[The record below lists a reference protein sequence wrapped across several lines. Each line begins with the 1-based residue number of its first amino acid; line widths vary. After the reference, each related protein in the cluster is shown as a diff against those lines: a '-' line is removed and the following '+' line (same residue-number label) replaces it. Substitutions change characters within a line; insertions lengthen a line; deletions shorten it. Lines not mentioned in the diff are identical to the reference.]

1 MKNIFKKIVPLI
13 EKLSSK
19 PAIDGLE
26 VSDASIT
33 YAYFYKDELKTTA
46 VKLAPG
52 IVKGGKLNDKAA
64 FIEAL
69 RALHGAVLPDSPE
82 KLLKV
87 DCVLPSSAVYT
98 QSFDVPNVGNDKLEE
113 TVGLNLQMISP
124 IAVGEANMSAEV
136 IGETPD
142 RIELLGAFAE
152 RSAINDFKDALVAAR
167 FAPAAFEFSALA
179 LARLIVRSV
188 KIGPRPIL
196 TLHLKSDGIDLAILR
211 DGTLHFSYFRSW
223 QSIQGEARSISRAVF
238 DGVVVEEVRKVVN
251 FTVSR
256 WGEGPAGVLL
266 VAPNFEQEI
275 TELLT
280 ANFNLKAAAFVPAQ
294 VTVNPAFYIAFGAA
308 LRSREASVNEPFR
321 AINVGGEDSVN
332 MMSQDQVINFIGL
345 WRNIIAGVLAI
356 LLLSFIFSASFL
368 VKMENSISAQSA
380 DFNPALNQRSLADLS
395 AKAMAFN
402 AMVQGVTAARAGAV
416 PWYPILEHLIG
427 LAKSNQVVLTD
438 ISISTINSPVQV
450 AATAPDYATV
460 LEFKNALSG
469 DPNFSNVNL
478 PLTQVT
484 TQGDGSVGFSVSFN
498 FTNQALS
505 LQ

>member
-13 EKLSSK
+13 DKLSSK

-26 VSDASIT
+26 ISDASLT
-33 YAYFYKDELKTTA
+33 YAYFYKDEIKTTA

-52 IVKGGKLNDKAA
+52 IVKGGKLEDKAA

-69 RALHGAVLPDSPE
+69 RALHGAVLPDSSE

-113 TVGLNLQMISP
+113 TVDLNLQMISP

-142 RIELLGAFAE
+142 RVELLGAFAE
-152 RSAINDFKDALVAAR
+152 RSAINDFKEALVAAR
-167 FAPAAFEFSALA
+167 FAPAAFELSALA
-179 LARLIVRSV
+179 LTRLVVRSV
-188 KIGPRPIL
+188 KVGPRPVL

-211 DGTLHFSYFRSW
+211 DNALHFSYFRSW
-223 QSIQGEARSISRAVF
+223 QSIQGEARSISRSVF
-238 DGVVVEEVRKVVN
+238 DSVVVEEVRKVIN
-251 FTVSR
+251 FSVSR

-266 VAPNFEQEI
+266 VAPNFEKEI
-275 TELLT
+275 VGLLA

-294 VTVNPAFYIAFGAA
+294 ISLDSAFYVAFGAA

-332 MMSQDQVINFIGL
+332 MMSQDQIINFIGL

-356 LLLSFIFSASFL
+356 LLVAFIFSASFL
-368 VKMENSISAQSA
+368 VKMANSIGTQST
-380 DFNPALNQRSLADLS
+380 DFNPSLDQKSLADLS
-395 AKAMAFN
+395 AKAGVFN
-402 AMVQGVTAARAGAV
+402 AMVRGVEAARAGAV
-416 PWYPILEHLIG
+416 PWYPIIEHLIG

-438 ISISTINSPVQV
+438 ISISNMNSPVQV

-469 DPNFSNVNL
+469 DPNFANVNL

-484 TQGDGSVGFSVSFN
+484 TQGDGSVSFSVSFT
-498 FTNQALS
+498 FTSQALS
-505 LQ
+505 L